1 MYFKWSKY
9 SPHAVAY
16 NMTSKTRKDPSLDE
30 MDNEELQELQQGF
43 IDLRNHATKNLEAI
57 LAIMQ
62 KRLDTNLRH
71 KPWTP
76 LPSSV
81 NT

>member
-1 MYFKWSKY
+1 
-9 SPHAVAY
+9 
-16 NMTSKTRKDPSLDE
+16 MTSQPRKDPGLDE

-62 KRLDTNLRH
+62 KRLETNLKH
-71 KPWTP
+71 KP
-76 LPSSV
+76 
-81 NT
+81 

>member
-1 MYFKWSKY
+1 
-9 SPHAVAY
+9 
-16 NMTSKTRKDPSLDE
+16 MTSPSREDPGLDE

-62 KRLDTNLRH
+62 KRLETNLND
-71 KPWTP
+71 TP
-76 LPSSV
+76 
-81 NT
+81 

>member
-1 MYFKWSKY
+1 
-9 SPHAVAY
+9 
-16 NMTSKTRKDPSLDE
+16 MTSKTRKDPGLDE

-62 KRLDTNLRH
+62 ERLETKLTH
-71 KPWTP
+71 KP
-76 LPSSV
+76 
-81 NT
+81 